1 MYCLRF
7 CCHILKTNNTANVL
21 FKACLCHKA
30 DIYIY
35 CNYKQSQQTCSGYTY
50 NEVMEYEL
58 LSHTV
63 TRFMFDIF

>member
-1 MYCLRF
+1 M
-7 CCHILKTNNTANVL
+7 
-21 FKACLCHKA
+21 ACLKHVYVIKQ
-30 DIYIY
+30 IYIY
-35 CNYKQSQQTCSGYTY
+35 WNYKQSQQTCSGYTY